1 MPKAAAP
8 PETPEDQAP
17 TVDASA
23 KATGAIDAVIDPKL
37 DMSFEFN
44 GHVYT
49 FKRKRLDATQFRLP
63 MQKGFNEAAT
73 EWLLGPPQFAL
84 FLSRNLDED
93 GCTPSSV
100 FYEFIEALGQE
111 LGTGNS

>member
-1 MPKAAAP
+1 MSEPTPDQP
-8 PETPEDQAP
+8 PEPSTLE
-17 TVDASA
+17 TSA
-23 KATGAIDAVIDPKL
+23 AETGAIDSVIDPKIS
-37 DMSFEFN
+37 MSFEFN

-63 MQKGFNEAAT
+63 MQKGFNEFAT
-73 EWLLGPPQFAL
+73 EWLLGPPQFQM
-84 FLSRNLDED
+84 FLGRNLDED

-100 FYEFIEALGQE
+100 FYEFIDALGKE

>member
-1 MPKAAAP
+1 MSEPTTDQPVEPEALETSAA
-8 PETPEDQAP
+8 Q
-17 TVDASA
+17 
-23 KATGAIDAVIDPKL
+23 TGAVDAVIDPKIT
-37 DMSFEFN
+37 MSFEFN
-44 GHVYT
+44 GSVYT

-63 MQKGFNEAAT
+63 MQKGFNEVAT
-73 EWLLGPPQFAL
+73 EWLLGPQQFAL

-100 FYEFIEALGQE
+100 FYEFIDALGEE